1 MANTTYFGWETP
13 DDTDLVK
20 DGAAAIRTL
29 GQAIDTSL
37 QDLEGG
43 TTGQVLSKTSN
54 TDMDFTWVT
63 TDDANAIQNAIVD
76 AKGDIIAASANDTPA
91 RLAVG
96 TNNQRLVAASGEATG
111 LKYVADTQNTV
122 IDAAGDLVYGTA
134 ADTLGRLAI
143 GTAGQVLQVNSGATA
158 PEWATAASGG
168 GMTLLNTGGTALTGA
183 SITLSSISTAYT
195 NLYLVLKN
203 VYLATA
209 GGNCSMQLNGDTGAN
224 YSYSYIRYREATVGV
239 GYNYSDTQHAFLFE
253 ASASSSAS
261 KLTNCEVVLPRYTD
275 TDIQPIYSR
284 SYGSNATQVINYTSF
299 GSYDSSA
306 AITEIKLT
314 PQYNFS
320 GGTAYLYGVK

>member
-96 TNNQRLVAASGEATG
+96 TNDQRLVAASGEATG
-111 LKYVADTQNTV
+111 LKYVSDTQNTV
-122 IDAAGDLVYGTA
+122 IDAEGDLLYGTA
-134 ADTLGRLAI
+134 ADTIGRLAI
-143 GTAGQVLQVNSGATA
+143 GTAGQVLKVNSGATA
-158 PEWATAASGG
+158 PEW
-168 GMTLLNTGGTALTGA
+168 GA
-183 SITLSSISTAYT
+183 
-195 NLYLVLKN
+195 
-203 VYLATA
+203 A
-209 GGNCSMQLNGDTGAN
+209 GGSGF
-224 YSYSYIRYREATVGV
+224 VGV
-239 GYNYSDTQHAFLFE
+239 KAI
-253 ASASSSAS
+253 
-261 KLTNCEVVLPRYTD
+261 K
-275 TDIQPIYSR
+275 
-284 SYGSNATQVINYTSF
+284 NATQSIANNTETAITFAGTDTFDTDAFHDPSSNNTRFTIPAGKGGYYLVSGNVGFASNSVGNRESYFNLNGSF
-299 GSYDSSA
+299 GFQAVSSA
-306 AITEIKLT
+306 AAPTTATVNSFSFIANLSVDDYIELYVNQT
-314 PQYNFS
+314 S
-320 GGTAYLYGVK
+320 GGSLNANTSCIVSMQFLGA